1 VPLNG
6 GADAPM
12 PSKLLRNALILGL
25 LTAVGPF
32 AIDMYLPALPSVAR
46 SLGASTGAVQMS
58 LMAFLVTMGLGQLVY
73 GPVADI
79 LGRKPPLYFGL
90 VLFVVAS
97 VGCSLAPDIRT
108 LVAFRFLQGL
118 GASAGMVV
126 PIAIVRDLHTGAEAA
141 RLMSL
146 LMLVF
151 SVSPILSPVI
161 GTFVVEAWGWRAI
174 FAIVTC
180 AAGMGVVLLATLLPE
195 TRPAAMRQ
203 ESEGLRGVVA
213 GYRTLIADRNFTSLA
228 LIVAFGIASFFAF
241 LANSSFLL
249 IQHFGLTPRQYSL
262 AFSLNAASFIGASQL
277 TGWLGR
283 RIGLQRVVRIGVSGF
298 AVTMTTL
305 FVVTLTGVDRLGAL
319 LPPLFVGY
327 GFLGLVIPTTT
338 VLALEDHGTI
348 AGTASALIATLESLI
363 GVAVIAVVGLFL
375 DGTARPM
382 MGGIA
387 GCAVATFA
395 LAQHALGS
403 SVAGEPAV

>member
-1 VPLNG
+1 VPL
-6 GADAPM
+6 
-12 PSKLLRNALILGL
+12 KLLRNALILGL

-283 RIGLQRVVRIGVSGF
+283 RIGLQSVVRIGVSGF

-305 FVVTLTGVDRLGAL
+305 FAVTLTGVDRLGAL

-403 SVAGEPAV
+403 SVARPRVAQARR